1 MPPVCF
7 PLLVERLRLRTPWHP
22 YCYACFL
29 TMSTAL
35 ELVYEYRHLMG
46 KCRVG
51 AGLSMDEIEAVEAIE
66 GLFAVGA
73 TPFEQRAGGL
83 SATLRGGPNKLWDKV
98 QLASAELDRIAVRV
112 TALLEPGSPVELLV
126 EDEEL
131 RLSYRFRTRIASV
144 QGDPAGGYKVVLE
157 LVGLPLLVRRGP
169 KQARPNAKNLPP
181 RPSSEPR
188 VVAA

>member
-1 MPPVCF
+1 
-7 PLLVERLRLRTPWHP
+7 
-22 YCYACFL
+22 
-29 TMSTAL
+29 MSTAL

-46 KCRVG
+46 KCRAG

-73 TPFEQRAGGL
+73 TPFEQRAGGM
-83 SATLRGGPNKLWDKV
+83 SATLRGGPKKLWDKV
-98 QLASAELDRIAVRV
+98 ELLSAELDRIAVRM
-112 TALLEPGSPVELLV
+112 TACLEPGGLVELLV

-131 RLSYRFRTRIASV
+131 RLSYRFRSRVVAVDEEPDGTW
-144 QGDPAGGYKVVLE
+144 KVSIE
-157 LVGLPLLVRRGP
+157 LFGLPLLLRRGP
-169 KQARPNAKNLPP
+169 HRPRQNAKNLPP